1 MAARRKAPARQAPA
15 TLVEAT
21 ELAARYVAVNHEIEH
36 VEAIA
41 DAWIAGVKEERDLKL
56 APLQEEA
63 RAIFDQLRS
72 WWPTARADVAG
83 DRRSIELA
91 GAQIGER
98 LSPPAVA
105 LRKGLTVKAA
115 IDAVA
120 ERFGR
125 ASSYLRTKLELDR
138 SAILQ
143 AIQAEPEGDVAAIG
157 FRVDQADEFF
167 IAVRPLDTTETVQG
181 DPE

>member
-15 TLVEAT
+15 TLAEAT

-36 VEAIA
+36 LDAIGEAM
-41 DAWIAGVKEERDLKL
+41 IAGIKEELDLKL

-98 LSPPAVA
+98 LSPPAVV

-120 ERFGR
+120 EQFGR
-125 ASSYLRTKLELDR
+125 ASAYLRTKLELDR
-138 SAILQ
+138 AEILKG
-143 AIQAEPEGDVAAIG
+143 IQAEPEGELARLG
-157 FRVDQADEFF
+157 FAVGQADEFF
-167 IAVRPLDTTETVQG
+167 IAVRPIAGTESIG
-181 DPE
+181 EPE